1 MLYKNRK
8 KIQRKINKSIK
19 EINLN
24 IYNDNLWKARF
35 TAKQVDAQ
43 YHPFSDGSG
52 GVLHVLLQFE
62 DRQTGKCVL
71 HWLSTHGYMR
81 FFNAELWMKM
91 NDFIVMDCM
100 VWEEDPRPSYQTSI
114 DFRGLK

>member
-8 KIQRKINKSIK
+8 KIQRKVNKSIR
-19 EINLN
+19 EMNLN
-24 IYNDNLWKARF
+24 IYNDDLWKARF

-43 YHPFSDGSG
+43 YHAFSDGSG
-52 GVLHVLLQFE
+52 GVLHILLQFE
-62 DRQTGKCVL
+62 DRKTGKCVL

-81 FFNAELWMKM
+81 FFNADLWMKM
-91 NDFIVMDCM
+91 NDFIVMDCK
-100 VWEEDPRPSYQTSI
+100 VWEEDPRPNKNNAI